1 MFVERNIFHLK
12 FGMAKQAVT
21 LWKDYLQKA
30 RGVDNNIHARLL
42 TDITGRGYS
51 IILEL
56 SYETYAELEPAKCSL
71 IQKEG
76 WKDFY
81 QQFIPL
87 CEYSERTQYKLELS
101 F

>member
-30 RGVDNNIHARLL
+30 CGLDNNIHARLF

-71 IQKEG
+71 TQKEG